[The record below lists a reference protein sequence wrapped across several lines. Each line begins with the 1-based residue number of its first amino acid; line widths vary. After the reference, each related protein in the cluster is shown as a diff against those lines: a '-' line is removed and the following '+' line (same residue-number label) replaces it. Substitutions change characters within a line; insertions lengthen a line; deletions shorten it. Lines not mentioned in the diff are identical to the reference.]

1 MAFVRKKNKNFK
13 WPVVVREPSET
24 NAGEYAEN
32 EFVAIF
38 ARLTRTEYAKLGEK
52 DELESLKQI
61 LKGWEGLNEED
72 GTPVKYST
80 NNFINN
86 ILACISTMFVL
97 NLNLSKMKKNFIGFK
112 IPEGRG
118 DIKMVKKFSKRFKFI
133 DESLSLIHI

>member
-1 MAFVRKKNKNFK
+1 MAVVRKKNKNFK

-72 GTPVKYST
+72 GTP
-80 NNFINN
+80 
-86 ILACISTMFVL
+86 IS
-97 NLNLSKMKKNFIGFK
+97 
-112 IPEGRG
+112 
-118 DIKMVKKFSKRFKFI
+118 FSKTVLKEFLLKRR
-133 DESLSLIHI
+133 ES

>member
-32 EFVAIF
+32 EFIAIF
-38 ARLTRTEYAKLGEK
+38 ARLTRSEYAKLGEK
-52 DELESLKQI
+52 EELESLKQI

-80 NNFINN
+80 SNLKALLEDPFWTT
-86 ILACISTMFVL
+86 AVL
-97 NLNLSKMKKNFIGFK
+97 DSYGKSLEESKLKN
-112 IPEGRG
+112 
-118 DIKMVKKFSKRFKFI
+118 
-133 DESLSLIHI
+133 